1 MGFTK
6 TKKNTFLHA
15 QSLCDKKI
23 PETHSFQTLFYDLVL
38 CTKIHTH
45 TYRRILTHTHT
56 HRNPLAVHRAPHFH
70 CAAGAG
76 VILSW
81 GTKIPSATWCSPL
94 HSPKSSPDPQRCYSQ
109 GTLHTLPPPMR
120 SLTVLWCYE
129 PSSLLSARSESLLGA
144 RSVSMAEGSSEPL
157 SPSLWS
163 PLMSLILT
171 FTPVASGGLPLPLRL
186 SALAHVDQLH
196 RTSVPLTSRTENRR
210 DLGELGLILSPGV
223 QGGKSYPE
231 GTCRPF
237 AVPG

>member
-1 MGFTK
+1 MSAPGTSLVVQWLRLHVPNARSMG
-6 TKKNTFLHA
+6 
-15 QSLCDKKI
+15 SI
-23 PETHSFQTLFYDLVL
+23 PGL
-38 CTKIHTH
+38 
-45 TYRRILTHTHT
+45 
-56 HRNPLAVHRAPHFH
+56 
-70 CAAGAG
+70 
-76 VILSW
+76 

-109 GTLHTLPPPMR
+109 GTLHTLPPPTR

-129 PSSLLSARSESLLGA
+129 PSSLLSAPSESLLGA

-163 PLMSLILT
+163 PPLMNLILT
-171 FTPVASGGLPLPLRL
+171 FTPVALGGLPLPLRL
-186 SALAHVDQLH
+186 SALAHIDQLH
-196 RTSVPLTSRTENRR
+196 KTSVPLTSRTENRR

-223 QGGKSYPE
+223 QGGKSYLE